1 MKTNTL
7 ILLLLCFAFSNC
19 KNEPKDETTTAAISL
34 NLKLNDGEK
43 WIANPETHEGVLKM
57 DAIIN
62 AFKDE
67 QQNDYTLLGE
77 TLSKQTS
84 YIIKNCS
91 MEGESHDQLH
101 VVLVPMLDAI
111 SALKESKNNAEL
123 NKILTELQVYIDAY
137 FNHFKL

>member
-1 MKTNTL
+1 MKTNIIIL
-7 ILLLLCFAFSNC
+7 ILLCFAFSNC
-19 KNEPKDETTTAAISL
+19 KNESKAESSIAASSL
-34 NLKLNDGEK
+34 NLKLNGSEK

-57 DAIIN
+57 DSIIS

-67 QQNDYTLLGE
+67 EKNDFTLLGE

-91 MEGESHDQLH
+91 MKGESHDQLH

-111 SALKESKNNAEL
+111 SALKESKNNAES

-137 FNHFKL
+137 FNYFKL

>member
-7 ILLLLCFAFSNC
+7 ILLFLCFAFSNC
-19 KNEPKDETTTAAISL
+19 KNETKAAATATAISL

-43 WIANPETHEGVLKM
+43 WTANPETHESVLKM

-62 AFKDE
+62 AFKNE
-67 QQNDYTLLGE
+67 QQKDYQLLGKN
-77 TLSKQTS
+77 LSKQTS

-101 VVLVPMLDAI
+101 VVLLPMLDAI
-111 SALKESKNNAEL
+111 STLKESENSEKSK
-123 NKILTELQVYIDAY
+123 KILTEIEAYIDAY